1 MKTFFPRIWAQQQEE
16 AKHAEHEHTDDHKK
30 HGCGICPVM
39 AILIIIQVYH
49 LYNLYC
55 IKDCYTQIRFFKK
68 AKEAVA
74 TRNVT
79 DVEERSVAPTER
91 TLLDQSDEI
100 EALAPES
107 DL

>member
-1 MKTFFPRIWAQQQEE
+1 
-16 AKHAEHEHTDDHKK
+16 
-30 HGCGICPVM
+30 M

-49 LYNLYC
+49 LYNLYS

-74 TRNVT
+74 AKNGN
-79 DVEERSVAPTER
+79 DEEEEKCCESVSPTEA